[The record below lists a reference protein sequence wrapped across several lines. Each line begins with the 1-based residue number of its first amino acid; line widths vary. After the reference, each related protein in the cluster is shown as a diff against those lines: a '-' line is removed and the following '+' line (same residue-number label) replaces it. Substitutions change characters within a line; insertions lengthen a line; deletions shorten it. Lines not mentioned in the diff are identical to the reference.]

1 MKQNIKVG
9 YQGVPGSFSQQALTE
24 YFDSEIIES
33 YYPEFE
39 DIMIQL
45 ENNTID
51 YGLLPIENS
60 STGGI
65 SETYRLLRNYSCS
78 IVGERCIKVEH
89 HLVGNP
95 DATLEDILYVYSH
108 PQGYEQSSFFFKKH
122 PNISFIPYKN
132 TAESAKYISEL
143 KDIQNGAISSRKAAS
158 IYGLKILAEN
168 INYSHNNYTRFAI
181 LSKRPKVTSDCN
193 KISIVLTVPHT
204 PGSLY
209 KTMGYFEENNL
220 NLSKIESRPLV
231 DKPFQ
236 YYFYIDI
243 EGNLND
249 PIVKKALEQVKS
261 NSSYFKV
268 FGNYKSHDMFIGEEE
283 K

>member
-1 MKQNIKVG
+1 MKKDNIKVG
-9 YQGVPGSFSQQALTE
+9 YQGVPGSYSQQALGE
-24 YFDSEIIES
+24 YFGSEVSES

-39 DIMIQL
+39 DILIQL
-45 ENNTID
+45 ENGTID

-65 SETYRLLRNYSCS
+65 SDTYRLLRDYSCS

-89 HLVGNP
+89 NLVGLMDSN
-95 DATLEDILYVYSH
+95 LEDISQVYSH
-108 PQGYEQSSFFFKKH
+108 PQGYEQSRYFFKNH
-122 PNISFIPYKN
+122 PKMHFVPFKN
-132 TAESAKYISEL
+132 TAGSAKYISEL
-143 KDIQNGAISSRKAAS
+143 KDIHNGAICSRKAAAN
-158 IYGLKILAEN
+158 YGLKILAEN
-168 INYSHNNYTRFAI
+168 INSSYKNYTRFAI
-181 LSKRPKVTSDCN
+181 LSKNAEIKPGCN

-209 KTMGYFEENNL
+209 KTLRHFEENDL
-220 NLSKIESRPLV
+220 NLTKIESRPLI
-231 DKPFQ
+231 DKPWQ
-236 YYFYIDI
+236 YYFYLDI

-249 PIVKKALEQVKS
+249 PIVQKALEQVKN

-268 FGNYKSHDMFIGEEE
+268 FGNYCSHDA